1 MGDLVRSVMEAMVPD
16 LVSLVKR
23 KVFTKKEAKQ
33 ILKARELSE
42 YSFLKKNVTQKEYLK
57 AIQYEYDLVSVP
69 RPRLTPR
76 NVKEEKNSRNSS

>member
-1 MGDLVRSVMEAMVPD
+1 MEAMVPD

-33 ILKARELSE
+33 ILKARETAE

-57 AIQYEYDLVSVP
+57 AIQYEYDLVSLP
-69 RPRLTPR
+69 QAQSNL
-76 NVKEEKNSRNSS
+76 